1 MNGVAKVSV
10 RICND
15 YIFKRPVA
23 TLLFVRFVDYWKGAL
38 LPGALL
44 LFGRLRGSKK
54 AAAASCAAHRA

>member
-10 RICND
+10 GICNH

-23 TLLFVRFVDYWKGAL
+23 TSLFVRFVDYWKGAP

-44 LFGRLRGSKK
+44 LFGAPERQQEGCRSIVRG
-54 AAAASCAAHRA
+54 